1 MIRVENISKK
11 FIKQSKEKKK
21 LEFYADKD
29 ITFDAYEG
37 EILGILGPN
46 GAGKTTLLRMIAG
59 IMTPTK
65 GTIKID
71 NLNYKDN
78 ELSIKKEIAFLIE
91 TAIKESYNY
100 LKEHEEEFIR
110 KCNNK

>member
-1 MIRVENISKK
+1 MK
-11 FIKQSKEKKK
+11 KEKKK

-65 GTIKID
+65 GIIKID
-71 NLNYKDN
+71 NLNYEIITVPDAWKDN
-78 ELSIKKEIAFLIE
+78 FSPA
-91 TAIKESYNY
+91 AY
-100 LKEHEEEFIR
+100 LQGKIDAPIDTP
-110 KCNNK
+110 